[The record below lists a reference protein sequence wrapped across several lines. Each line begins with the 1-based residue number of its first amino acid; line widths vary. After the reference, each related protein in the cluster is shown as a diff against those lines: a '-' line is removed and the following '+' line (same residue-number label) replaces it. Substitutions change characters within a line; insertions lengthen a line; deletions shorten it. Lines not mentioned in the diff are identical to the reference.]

1 MGENFI
7 INKMRLDKMYRER
20 KSAIG
25 ILVCQS
31 LFFMLD
37 LGIFAINIIQENILG
52 LAISSVFVGL
62 LIPII
67 VLQSINIWLCTKN
80 ITNEKFRQD
89 MLETLMKCGENI
101 TTTLPDGFRY
111 KETENPKDKKN

>member
-7 INKMRLDKMYRER
+7 LDELHRQR

-25 ILVCQS
+25 ILVFQS
-31 LFFMLD
+31 LLFMLD
-37 LGIFAINIIQENILG
+37 VGIFVINIIQENILG

-67 VLQSINIWLCTKN
+67 VLQCINIWLCTKN
-80 ITNEKFRQD
+80 ITIEKLRQD
-89 MLETLMKCGENI
+89 IIEVL
-101 TTTLPDGFRY
+101 
-111 KETENPKDKKN
+111 KDK